1 MALTPPK
8 ATDLFS
14 DIDSP
19 KAAAVAMDEFNTELG
34 KSLSAGISDPSQ
46 IMAVKSGNVSFAQ
59 ASMSSSGATSQLEAL
74 VANKSLSPEV
84 ISSLTTALAT
94 QRGVSGDIAKE
105 ITTTSPLS
113 TSFAAFDL
121 EAPAKLLTP
130 RPTPLRNR
138 IPRKKGIGTSHRVKR
153 ILGYTGTGTGGQG
166 QIWPGINETTQNNFA
181 PGAANAYYLERGPQ
195 ISYTADD
202 LVLPYNSYSLSDQVS
217 FDANFSGLG
226 YQDLRQLS
234 STSTLYAT
242 MLMEERMM
250 LMARGTASGY
260 SGALSAPTFAVGTR
274 AAAGSEVALTAT
286 TYYVNV
292 TADAGIS
299 YSGFGE
305 SILGT
310 QASQAVSSGGV
321 LTVTVSA
328 ANAVVG
334 ALGYNIYVGT
344 TTGAANL
351 HYIGTLKGTGTFVVN
366 GVGGNSLGNNGII
379 NTTGALASR
388 ASADTSAYA
397 TGYDGILPTVLGPN
411 SGAINQINS
420 TFSTSNPGVEF
431 QNVFASLYN
440 AVKADPD
447 EILLNG
453 SDRKQLSDAIKSG
466 STANYRLN
474 IENPGEGGITYGSV
488 VTGLQNEVTG
498 KSLAL
503 TVHPWLPQ
511 GVSPV
516 LSYTLPIPDTEVSD
530 VWANFLVQDYMG
542 IQWPVN
548 QFTYDFSTYFRGTFF
563 CTAPAWNGVVSGIV
577 SA

>member
-1 MALTPPK
+1 MALNAPK
-8 ATDLFS
+8 VADLFS
-14 DIDSP
+14 DASP
-19 KAAAVAMDEFNTELG
+19 KEAAERYEEFSAELG
-34 KSLSAGISDPSQ
+34 KSLSRATTVPGQAPAADPLSA
-46 IMAVKSGNVSFAQ
+46 M
-59 ASMSSSGATSQLEAL
+59 EAL
-74 VANKSLSPEV
+74 VANKSLSAEA
-84 ISSLTTALAT
+84 SAGLNSALAA
-94 QRGVSGDIAKE
+94 QRVAMQDIQKE
-105 ITTTSPLS
+105 ITLTTPLS

-138 IPRKKGIGTSHRVKR
+138 IPRKKGVGTSHRVKR

-166 QIWPGINETTQNNFA
+166 NIWPGITETTQNNFA
-181 PGAANAYYLERGPQ
+181 PGASNPFYLERGPQ

-202 LVLPYNSYSLSDQVS
+202 LILPYNSYSLSDQVS

-226 YQDLRQLS
+226 YEDLRQLS

-260 SGALSAPTFAVGTR
+260 SGTIAAPTFTLASPVAT
-274 AAAGSEVALTAT
+274 GSQVALANT

-292 TADAGIS
+292 TSDAGIS
-299 YSGFGE
+299 GNGFGE

-310 QASQAVSSGGV
+310 EASTAVASGDV
-321 LTVTVSA
+321 LTITVST
-328 ANAVVG
+328 AVTG

-351 HYIGTLKGTGTFVVN
+351 TYQGTLKGTGTFTIQ
-366 GVGGNSLGNNGII
+366 GAGTTGLTGNNAAYT
-379 NTTGALASR
+379 TTGAAASR
-388 ASADTSAYA
+388 ATSNTSAYA

-411 SGAINQINS
+411 TGYNNAINS
-420 TFSTSNPGVEF
+420 TFSTSNPGSEF
-431 QNVFASLYN
+431 QTVFANLYQN
-440 AVKADPD
+440 VKADPD
-447 EILLNG
+447 MVLMNG
-453 SDRKQLSDAIKSG
+453 NDRKQLSDAIKSG
-466 STANYRLN
+466 STANYRLVIN
-474 IENPGEGGITYGSV
+474 QPGESGTTYGSI

-498 KSLAL
+498 KAVDIM
-503 TVHPWLPQ
+503 VHPWLNS
-511 GVSPV
+511 GVAPV
-516 LSYTLPIPDTEVSD
+516 LSFTLPIPDTQVSD

-542 IQWPVN
+542 IQWPVT

-563 CTAPAWNGVVSGIV
+563 CTAPAWNGAVSGIV

>member
-8 ATDLFS
+8 AADLFS
-14 DIDSP
+14 DATP
-19 KAAAVAMDEFNTELG
+19 KEAAERFEEYSSELS
-34 KSLSAGISDPSQ
+34 KSLSNASHVPGQAPQADP
-46 IMAVKSGNVSFAQ
+46 I
-59 ASMSSSGATSQLEAL
+59 ATLEAL
-74 VANKSLSPEV
+74 AANKSLTGDAMNG
-84 ISSLTTALAT
+84 LNTALAA
-94 QRGVSGDIAKE
+94 QRVAMQDIQKE
-105 ITTTSPLS
+105 ITLTTPLS

-138 IPRKKGIGTSHRVKR
+138 IPRKKGVGTSHRVKR

-166 QIWPGINETTQNNFA
+166 QIWPGITESTQNNFA
-181 PGAANAYYLERGPQ
+181 GGGSTPLQLIRGPQ
-195 ISYTADD
+195 IDYTADD
-202 LVLPYNSYSLSDQVS
+202 LILPYNSYSLSDQVS
-217 FDANFSGLG
+217 FDANFSGMG

-260 SGALSAPTFAVGTR
+260 SGVLAAPTFALT
-274 AAAGSEVALTAT
+274 SPVATSGQTALAAT

-292 TADAGIS
+292 TTDAGIS
-299 YSGFGE
+299 ANGFGE

-310 QASQAVSSGGV
+310 EASTAVASGDV
-321 LTVTVSA
+321 LAITVSTP
-328 ANAVVG
+328 VVG

-351 HYIGTLKGTGTFVVN
+351 TYQGTLKGTGTFFVQ
-366 GVGGNSLGNNGII
+366 
-379 NTTGALASR
+379 GALASGLTGNNAAYSTTGAAATR
-388 ASADTSAYA
+388 ATSNTSAYA

-411 SGAINQINS
+411 TGFNNAINS
-420 TFSTSNPGVEF
+420 TFSTANPGVEF
-431 QNVFASLYN
+431 QTVFANLYQN
-440 AVKADPD
+440 VKADPD
-447 EILLNG
+447 MVLMNG
-453 SDRKQLSDAIKSG
+453 NDRKQLSDAIKNG
-466 STANYRLN
+466 STANYRLVIN
-474 IENPGEGGITYGSV
+474 NPGDGGTTYGSI

-498 KSLAL
+498 KAVDIM
-503 TVHPWLPQ
+503 VHPWLNS
-511 GVSPV
+511 GVAPV
-516 LSYTLPIPDTEVSD
+516 LSFTLPIPDTQVSD

-542 IQWPVN
+542 IQWPVT

-563 CTAPAWNGVVSGIV
+563 CTAPAWNGAVSGIV